1 MSLKKRVNQPYEIKG
16 VDALFGVEEAVDN
29 SSAAFLIP
37 IEQIVLPH
45 QQPRRYFAPQA
56 MHELVESIKQHGILQ
71 PLLVRP
77 QKDGKYELVAGE
89 RRFRGA
95 KTAQLEFVPAVIRE
109 MTDVEALELALSENL
124 QREDLNPIE
133 ETESIVALLG
143 LKLNQT
149 TESIVALLQ
158 SAAHPE
164 REAVDNVIHSQE
176 WQSLLEVFNT
186 IGKFSPE
193 SFRTNRLPLLKL
205 PIDVMEALR
214 SGVIEY
220 TKAKVIARVRDE
232 ALRKSLLSDA
242 IQNNLSLS
250 QIKERL
256 AEIQANTPGNT
267 DKKSSSL
274 KKKIDEAY
282 IKVKKSKVWDN
293 PNQHKRLQK
302 ILVELEA
309 LLIESSDDN

>member
-1 MSLKKRVNQPYEIKG
+1 MSLKKRVSQPYEIKG

-29 SSAAFLIP
+29 SSVAFLIP

-89 RRFRGA
+89 RRFQGA
-95 KTAQLEFVPAVIRE
+95 KTAQLEFLPAVIRE

-220 TKAKVIARVRDE
+220 TKAKVIARIKDE

-242 IQNNLSLS
+242 IQSNLSLS

-256 AEIQANTPGNT
+256 AEIQANMPGNT

-282 IKVKKSKVWDN
+282 SKVKKSKVWDN

-302 ILVELEA
+302 ILLELEA
-309 LLIESSDDN
+309 LLVESSDDN

>member
-1 MSLKKRVNQPYEIKG
+1 M
-16 VDALFGVEEAVDN
+16 
-29 SSAAFLIP
+29 FLDR
-37 IEQIVLPH
+37 L
-45 QQPRRYFAPQA
+45 
-56 MHELVESIKQHGILQ
+56 LVESIKQHGILQ

-89 RRFRGA
+89 RHFQGA

-109 MTDVEALELALSENL
+109 MTDVKALELALSENL

-158 SAAHPE
+158 SAAHPK

-220 TKAKVIARVRDE
+220 TKAKVIARIKDE

-256 AEIQANTPGNT
+256 AEIQANTPENT

-282 IKVKKSKVWDN
+282 SKVKKSKVWDN

-309 LLIESSDDN
+309 LLVESSDDN

>member
-1 MSLKKRVNQPYEIKG
+1 MSLKKRASQPYQIKG
-16 VDALFGVEEAVDN
+16 VDALFGVDEAIDE
-29 SSAAFLIP
+29 SAAGLLP
-37 IEQIVLPH
+37 IEQIVLPQ

-56 MHELVESIKQHGILQ
+56 MHELVESIKQHGIIQ
-71 PLLVRP
+71 PILVRP
-77 QKDGKYELVAGE
+77 QKDGRYELVAGE
-89 RRFRGA
+89 RRFQAA

-109 MTDVEALELALSENL
+109 MTDVEAIELALSENL
-124 QREDLNPIE
+124 QREDLNPVE
-133 ETESIVALLG
+133 ETEGIVALLG

-149 TESIVALLQ
+149 TESVIALLQ

-164 REAVDNVIHSQE
+164 RESVDNVIHSKE

-186 IGKFSPE
+186 IGRFSPE

-214 SGVIEY
+214 SGRIEY
-220 TKAKVIARVRDE
+220 TKAKVIARLKDE
-232 ALRKSLLSDA
+232 DLRRYLLSDA
-242 IQNNLSLS
+242 IQDNLTLS

-256 AEIQANTPGNT
+256 AQIQAKLSGNT
-267 DKKSSSL
+267 EKQTSSL

-282 IKVKKSKVWDN
+282 SKVKKSKVWDN
-293 PNQHKRLQK
+293 PNKHKRLQK

-309 LLIESSDDN
+309 LLVESSDDN

>member
-1 MSLKKRVNQPYEIKG
+1 MSIKKRASQPYQMKG
-16 VDALFGVEEAVDN
+16 VDALFGVDEAIDE
-29 SSAAFLIP
+29 SAAGLLS
-37 IEQIVLPH
+37 IEQIVLPQ

-56 MHELVESIKQHGILQ
+56 MHELVESIKQYGIIQ

-77 QKDGKYELVAGE
+77 QKDGRYELVAGE
-89 RRFRGA
+89 RRFQAA
-95 KTAQLEFVPAVIRE
+95 KIAQLEFVPAVIRE
-109 MTDVEALELALSENL
+109 MTDVEAIELALSENL
-124 QREDLNPIE
+124 QREDLNPVE
-133 ETESIVALLG
+133 ETEGIVALLG

-149 TESIVALLQ
+149 TESVIALLQ

-164 REAVDNVIHSQE
+164 REAVDNVIHSEE

-186 IGKFSPE
+186 IGRFSPE

-205 PIDVMEALR
+205 PIDVMKALR
-214 SGVIEY
+214 SGRIEY
-220 TKAKVIARVRDE
+220 TKAKVIARIKDE

-242 IQNNLSLS
+242 IQSNLSLS

-256 AEIQANTPGNT
+256 AEIQANTPANT
-267 DKKSSSL
+267 EKKSSSL

-282 IKVKKSKVWDN
+282 RKVKKSKVWDN

-309 LLIESSDDN
+309 LLVESSNDN

>member
-1 MSLKKRVNQPYEIKG
+1 MSLKKRVSQPYEIKG

-77 QKDGKYELVAGE
+77 QKDEKYELVAGE
-89 RRFRGA
+89 RRFKGA

-133 ETESIVALLG
+133 ETESIVALLR

-220 TKAKVIARVRDE
+220 TKAKVIARIKDE
-232 ALRKSLLSDA
+232 ALRKSLLSEA
-242 IQNNLSLS
+242 IQSNLSLS

-256 AEIQANTPGNT
+256 AEIQANMPGNT

-282 IKVKKSKVWDN
+282 RKVKKSKVWDN

-309 LLIESSDDN
+309 LLVESSDDN